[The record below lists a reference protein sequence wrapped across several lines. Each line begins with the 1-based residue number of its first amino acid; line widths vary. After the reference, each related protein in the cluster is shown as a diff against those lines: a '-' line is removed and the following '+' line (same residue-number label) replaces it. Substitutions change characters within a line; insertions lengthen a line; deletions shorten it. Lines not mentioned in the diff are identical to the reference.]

1 MKLLL
6 DMNIPPKLC
15 AILTKAGWDAIHWSS
30 VGNHAA
36 PDLEIMRYAEKN
48 GYVILTHDLDFSAM
62 LAATQGKA
70 PSVLQIRTQDILS
83 ELFTETLISALK
95 QFEDALDKGALVVVE
110 LFRSRARVLPLQ

>member
-15 AILTKAGWDAIHWSS
+15 EILTEAGWDAIHWSS
-30 VGNHAA
+30 VDNHAA
-36 PDLEIMRYAEKN
+36 PDSEKMKYAETN
-48 GYVILTHDLDFSAM
+48 GYVILTHDLDFSTM

-83 ELFTETLISALK
+83 ERFTETLINALQ
-95 QFEDALDKGALVVVE
+95 QFEEALEKGVLVVVE
-110 LFRSRARVLPLQ
+110 LFRSRARIQPLQ